1 LTSRELYAL
10 LDLLA
15 KLEAEVA
22 TDTPAHL
29 SVLVLRIV
37 AERKL
42 TERKEFG

>member
-1 LTSRELYAL
+1 MTSRDLYAL
-10 LDLLA
+10 LALLA

-22 TDTPAHL
+22 NDTPAHL
-29 SVLVLRIV
+29 SILVLRIV